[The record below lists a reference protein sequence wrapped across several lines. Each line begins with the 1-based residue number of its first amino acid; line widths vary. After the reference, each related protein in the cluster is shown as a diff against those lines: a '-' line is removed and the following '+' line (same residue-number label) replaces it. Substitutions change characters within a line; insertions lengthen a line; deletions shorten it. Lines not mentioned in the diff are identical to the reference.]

1 MAPNPRSSSR
11 ARLTPRISCRNGQKL
26 ITNINFKFY
35 ITMKNLIYSIIAL
48 IAAPVLLISCSM
60 DTPYDNINNSPTVL
74 ESQAS
79 GYHISLETAL
89 NNLQSFV
96 SSVETKSP
104 STDKKISEVIMIKN
118 HGSSISRT
126 SEAENDT
133 ASTLL
138 YVVNY
143 EDDQGYAVL
152 SADTRLPADVYA
164 FTEKGHAEEEDFY
177 PSENNDVE
185 FNPLGLI
192 YASAKGHNQFV
203 DTIDKDPFRDID
215 TVIDVFP
222 QPDHPDGEWVI
233 EKWGPW
239 QDSEIVSARL
249 KTTWGQD
256 SPYNKKIGRSAGCSN
271 TALAQIIAY
280 NEFPATVENMTMPY
294 KRLKLSSSI
303 ASKSSL
309 ADTVAH
315 LFKAIYD
322 NCDPTPIQDN
332 TLIWPKDIKAYMCK
346 LGYSDVSLYKN
357 NNKFDETRVYNC
369 LKKGYPVFISAK
381 ANGFHAHS
389 WVIDEYRVRY
399 RKGEKVGEK
408 TGHIYDTISESKK
421 YLHCNWGWDGYNNG
435 YFYSG
440 IFNSNNPISLTSRSS
455 ESDGIYDTY
464 FRIIT
469 YSIKKKIYP
478 VIDTFKVAK

>member
-1 MAPNPRSSSR
+1 
-11 ARLTPRISCRNGQKL
+11 
-26 ITNINFKFY
+26 
-35 ITMKNLIYSIIAL
+35 MKNLIYSIIAL

-222 QPDHPDGEWVI
+222 LPDHPDGEWVI
-233 EKWGPW
+233 TVWEKW
-239 QDSEIVSARL
+239 QDLKKVSTMI
-249 KTTWGQD
+249 KTKWGQG
-256 SPYNKKIGRSAGCSN
+256 SPYKDRTGAKYAGC
-271 TALAQIIAY
+271 TVVAVAQVMTY
-280 NEFPATVENMTMPY
+280 NKFPSHINGIRMPY
-294 KRLKLSSSI
+294 DSLSTSSSI
-303 ASKSSL
+303 SNNSIY
-309 ADTVAH
+309 ADTVAI
-315 LFKAIYD
+315 LFEDIYKD
-322 NCDPTPIQDN
+322 CGAKNYGN
-332 TLIWPKDIKAYMCK
+332 SGSLLWPKDVLPYLER
-346 LGYSDVSLYKN
+346 LGYQNVKINRHPSNFNIGL
-357 NNKFDETRVYNC
+357 VYNS
-369 LKKGYPVFISAK
+369 LSRGYPVIISAL
-381 ANGFHAHS
+381 NSDNNLGDVFDGNINAHT
-389 WVIDEYRVRY
+389 WVIDGYVRQIRRG
-399 RKGEKVGEK
+399 RKIGEKSGDDYGSK
-408 TGHIYDTISESKK
+408 SETRE
-421 YLHCNWGWDGYNNG
+421 LVHCNWGWNGRSDG
-435 YFYSG
+435 YFYPG
-440 IFNSNNPISLTSRSS
+440 IFSENKQVAYIENDTVKQSSNEGNNYR
-455 ESDGIYDTY
+455 Y
-464 FRIIT
+464 FYRIIT
-469 YSIKKKIYP
+469 YSL
-478 VIDTFKVAK
+478 